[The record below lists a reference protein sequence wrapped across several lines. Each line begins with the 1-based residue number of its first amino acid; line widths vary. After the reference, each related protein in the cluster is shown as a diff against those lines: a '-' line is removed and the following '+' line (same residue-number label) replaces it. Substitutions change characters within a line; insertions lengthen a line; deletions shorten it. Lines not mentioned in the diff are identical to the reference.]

1 MALRQSVGDL
11 ACTMLSIVRTRLELF
26 SLEASEQK
34 AQLIV
39 ILGMAFGALLF
50 LTLAV
55 LVFSLAVALYFWPT
69 EQRYVA
75 LSLLTLFYAL
85 LGMGL
90 FWGVRYKLL
99 FSPMPFSATID
110 ELRRDLA
117 LADRLREP
125 ADPLDL
131 VARAEQ
137 RKDTP

>member
-75 LSLLTLFYAL
+75 LSLLTLFYAV
-85 LGMGL
+85 LGVGL

-131 VARAEQ
+131 VGRAEQ

>member
-11 ACTMLSIVRTRLELF
+11 ACTLLSIVRTRLELF
-26 SLEASEQK
+26 ALEASEQK
-34 AQLIV
+34 GQLIT

-55 LVFSLAVALYFWPT
+55 LVFSLTVALYFWPT

-75 LSLLTLFYAL
+75 LGLLTLFYAA
-85 LGMGL
+85 LGVGL
-90 FWGVRYKLL
+90 FWGVRRKLL